1 MARKRSAPAEPAD
14 GRTLRAARNHAAI
27 VDAMY
32 ALVRET
38 HRPPSVEEVAAR
50 AGVGTRTIFRQFDD
64 LETLYRSLAE
74 RIQTEVLGLVVLE
87 PPTGRLEEDLRAL
100 VARRAK
106 VFEHITPF
114 RRVVRV
120 VKHESTFIR
129 DQDALARAAFRQ
141 LTLMV
146 VQPHLPPDDV
156 DAPEALD
163 ALLSFEF
170 WDRLRDQQGLSV
182 KRAERVLVS
191 SALAVI
197 AAAQRR
203 P

>member
-1 MARKRSAPAEPAD
+1 MVRKSSAPAAPD
-14 GRTLRAARNHAAI
+14 GRALRAARNHAAI

-74 RIQTEVLGLVVLE
+74 RIRTEVLGLVVLE

-100 VARRAK
+100 VGRRAR

-114 RRVVRV
+114 RRVLRV
-120 VKHESTFIR
+120 VKAQSTFIR
-129 DQDALARAAFRQ
+129 EQDALARAVFRQ

-146 VQPHLPPDDV
+146 VQPHLPADDV
-156 DAPEALD
+156 DTPEALD

-170 WDRLRDQQGLSV
+170 WDRLRDQQELSV
-182 KRAERVLVS
+182 DRAERVLLS
-191 SALAVI
+191 SALALI
-197 AAAQRR
+197 AAAR
-203 P
+203 PRA